1 MLDTLQT
8 QLCEDTVFT
17 VVETPVVSLFQDHQL
32 QAENGFSYM
41 ERVVSGGSFGFFILF
56 ICAAIVVYLQRN
68 SDGIF
73 SAVMKAS
80 FDINQASQDARVEN
94 SQRSRNMLII
104 QMVSAISI
112 ALFLTAALPHI
123 SLNQYS
129 TSELFFPIIG
139 MLSLT
144 VLFRRSLLWFLAQLF
159 DLNSEFRFHRFN
171 LGVFFSAAGLVL
183 LPLSL
188 LLLYSP
194 QIPAIIILYV
204 GAAVGVFFYLKGLQ
218 RGISIAIS
226 SSSISSLHLF
236 YYFCALEILPL
247 FVLLRFALQQ

>member
-17 VVETPVVSLFQDHQL
+17 VVETPVVSLFQDHQQ

-104 QMVSAISI
+104 QMVSAISMI
-112 ALFLTAALPHI
+112 GLAMVLPVIITFCILGRFCRALITGAVSKYLY
-123 SLNQYS
+123 LNIY
-129 TSELFFPIIG
+129 P
-139 MLSLT
+139 
-144 VLFRRSLLWFLAQLF
+144 
-159 DLNSEFRFHRFN
+159 
-171 LGVFFSAAGLVL
+171 
-183 LPLSL
+183 
-188 LLLYSP
+188 
-194 QIPAIIILYV
+194 
-204 GAAVGVFFYLKGLQ
+204 
-218 RGISIAIS
+218 IS
-226 SSSISSLHLF
+226 SNTSIS
-236 YYFCALEILPL
+236 
-247 FVLLRFALQQ
+247 